1 MEKNDDI
8 DKLLSDNNIDK
19 LLSDND
25 NYLITCS

>member
-8 DKLLSDNNIDK
+8 DKLLSDNDIDK